1 MKTGQK
7 SATNEELN
15 PKVSGKVSDKHPNE
29 SNPNAYINARVCV
42 LNYNSSDCVPSR
54 KKGNEDRKLG
64 FFTPDDYFY

>member
-15 PKVSGKVSDKHPNE
+15 PKVSDKHPNE

-42 LNYNSSDCVPSR
+42 LNYNSSDLHEKR
-54 KKGNEDRKLG
+54 EMKTGNWV